1 VAQRLKKL
9 FAPKAII
16 LMYHRVTQ
24 VGADP
29 WGLGVTPSHFAE
41 QLAVLQRYGQ
51 PMRLP
56 ELVQALWARKISRR
70 AVVVTFDD
78 GYADNLYN
86 AKPLLE
92 QYNIPATMFLSSGYI
107 GQEREFWW
115 DELERLLLQ
124 PGTLPE
130 TLRLSIN
137 NRTYRWELGQATHYS
152 QEERQGCGLLKP
164 WESEPHSRLG
174 FYYTL
179 WQLLRLVPHDERQKA
194 LEDIATWAED
204 KRQARPTH
212 RPLSFEEVRA
222 LGRGQLI
229 ELGAHTISHP
239 FLSAHSLAVQQ
250 EEIER
255 GKAYLEDIV
264 ARPVQSFAYPHG
276 DYTVETRTLVQGAGF
291 TCACSVVAQSVWHQT
306 DRYQLPRFA
315 VQDWNGEEFT
325 RRLWYWFQR

>member
-1 VAQRLKKL
+1 V
-9 FAPKAII
+9 
-16 LMYHRVTQ
+16 
-24 VGADP
+24 
-29 WGLGVTPSHFAE
+29 SH
-41 QLAVLQRYGQ
+41 
-51 PMRLP
+51 
-56 ELVQALWARKISRR
+56 
-70 AVVVTFDD
+70 
-78 GYADNLYN
+78 N
-86 AKPLLE
+86 
-92 QYNIPATMFLSSGYI
+92 
-107 GQEREFWW
+107 
-115 DELERLLLQ
+115 
-124 PGTLPE
+124 
-130 TLRLSIN
+130 
-137 NRTYRWELGQATHYS
+137 
-152 QEERQGCGLLKP
+152 
-164 WESEPHSRLG
+164 
-174 FYYTL
+174 
-179 WQLLRLVPHDERQKA
+179 ERQKA